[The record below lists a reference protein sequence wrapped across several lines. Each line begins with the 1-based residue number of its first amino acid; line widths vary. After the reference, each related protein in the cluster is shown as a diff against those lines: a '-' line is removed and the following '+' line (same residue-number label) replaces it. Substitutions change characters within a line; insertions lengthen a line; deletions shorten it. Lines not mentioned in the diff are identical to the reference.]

1 MGLHAVRSGRA
12 CGLVRW
18 LSGVTH
24 SNEFQGDSPYKIG
37 VVGCARSVMV
47 VVLCFA
53 AVLVS
58 RVLGACVLC
67 SSSYTYSGPHRHQTR
82 PKRQEHRTPA
92 GSNHLKAQAL
102 RAKGIWVPP
111 QFFLTLFPL
120 ALASCPLPLIPP
132 FLSRLS
138 PLASSLPSLV
148 SRLLSF
154 ASSLS
159 SPLSLVSHPPTL
171 HSGHICNVWVYIPS
185 RI

>member
-1 MGLHAVRSGRA
+1 MLRGRDDQLRRYLYLGERGEWRRRPVWSCFPCRLVAKNLGLHAVRSGRV

-67 SSSYTYSGPHRHQTR
+67 SSSYTYSGPHRHQRGRNT
-82 PKRQEHRTPA
+82 EHRPVLNT
-92 GSNHLKAQAL
+92 
-102 RAKGIWVPP
+102 
-111 QFFLTLFPL
+111 
-120 ALASCPLPLIPP
+120 
-132 FLSRLS
+132 
-138 PLASSLPSLV
+138 
-148 SRLLSF
+148 
-154 ASSLS
+154 
-159 SPLSLVSHPPTL
+159 
-171 HSGHICNVWVYIPS
+171 
-185 RI
+185 